1 MMKVDE
7 RYITIGQYCHN
18 SNWISVRKDIADFD
32 INYKLAP
39 LPSMT
44 STHPSKPKKKA
55 VDEQLLARYEA

>member
-1 MMKVDE
+1 MMKINL
-7 RYITIGQYCHN
+7 RCITN
-18 SNWISVRKDIADFD
+18 SRTIIIYLGFLLKDIADFD

-44 STHPSKPKKKA
+44 STRASKPKKKV